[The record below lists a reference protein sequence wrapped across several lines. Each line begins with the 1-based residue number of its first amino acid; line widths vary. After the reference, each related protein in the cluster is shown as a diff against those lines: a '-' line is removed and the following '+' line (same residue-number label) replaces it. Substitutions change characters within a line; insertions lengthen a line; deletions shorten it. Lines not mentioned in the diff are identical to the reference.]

1 MIDFKA
7 IAEKIKNTALGRG
20 YTVDPVVLAE
30 RLEEDEKR
38 LRLYKSVF
46 ATEAGKEVLIDLMVE
61 GGLLSYPEIDDA
73 LKLAH
78 CEGKR
83 AMAVRIASSLGLNFE
98 QIVQMYSIEKE

>member
-1 MIDFKA
+1 MIDFRYL
-7 IAEKIKNTALGRG
+7 AEKIKNKALGCG
-20 YTVDPVVLAE
+20 YTVDSVVLAE
-30 RLEEDEKR
+30 QLEEDERR

-46 ATEAGKEVLIDLMVE
+46 ATEAGKEVLLDLMVE
-61 GGLLSYPEIDDA
+61 GGLLSSPEIDDA

-83 AMAVRIASSLGLNFE
+83 TMAVRIASSLGLNFE